1 VSRVFFTDRDL
12 GRKFPEI
19 LREADLT
26 VERHAEHFAAGTNP
40 TSWQP

>member
-12 GRKFPEI
+12 GREFPEI

-26 VERHAEHFAAGTNP
+26 VEWASGVG
-40 TSWQP
+40 